1 MQSVAALASAI
12 AIGRLSPD
20 LREWCERCG
29 GLVGLAALLDKVQ
42 LLYSSESQQMVGFVM
57 YIQTLL
63 ESDPEFWN
71 MWLST
76 AWTMAAKTVF
86 DDGIYIADTL
96 TVWNHPEI
104 SCILG
109 KRRLSDALICEE
121 HIICNNRN
129 LASGEI
135 QASLH
140 RFRSAM
146 LRVVLQEDVLL
157 MLRAP
162 TSARHPMLVAGP
174 LCLRVLI
181 IDADKPDM
189 ESMYKMF
196 KQSVLS
202 TTVHT
207 TSNAEEALLNARS
220 IGYDVIL
227 IDLQMLCPHET
238 LGPAALQNNM
248 PVGLHQTALAHA
260 VRRKVNLL
268 LNDSMFGRS
277 DAYGMASGDPLIL
290 AYARDSVAEADIE
303 SLCTTSRTRDKRA
316 YDAVF
321 SAPFTLHCA
330 HAALGMCWGAA

>member
-1 MQSVAALASAI
+1 MQSVAAVAAAI
-12 AIGRLSPD
+12 AVGRLSLD
-20 LREWCERCG
+20 LREWCERYG
-29 GLVGLAALLDKVQ
+29 GLVGLAALLDNVQ
-42 LLYSSESQQMVGFVM
+42 LLYASESQQMVGFVM
-57 YIQTLL
+57 YIQTVL
-63 ESDPEFWN
+63 ESDPALWN

-86 DDGIYIADTL
+86 DNGIYIADTM

-109 KRRLSDALICEE
+109 ERGLSDALIYEE
-121 HIICNNRN
+121 YILCNNRN

-146 LRVVLQEDVLL
+146 LRAVLQENVLP

-162 TSARHPMLVAGP
+162 TSAQHPTLVADP

-181 IDADKPDM
+181 VDADKSDT
-189 ESMYKMF
+189 ESMLNML

-202 TTVHT
+202 TSVHIA
-207 TSNAEEALLNARS
+207 SNAEEALLNARS

-227 IDLQMLCPHET
+227 IDLKMLCPHEA
-238 LGPAALQNNM
+238 LVQEALQNSS
-248 PVGLHQTALAHA
+248 PVGRHQTALAHA
-260 VRRKVNLL
+260 VRREANLL

-277 DAYGMASGDPLIL
+277 DAYDMSSGDPLIL
-290 AYARDSVAEADIE
+290 AYARDAVAEVDIE
-303 SLCTTSRTRDKRA
+303 LLCTTSSTRNKRA